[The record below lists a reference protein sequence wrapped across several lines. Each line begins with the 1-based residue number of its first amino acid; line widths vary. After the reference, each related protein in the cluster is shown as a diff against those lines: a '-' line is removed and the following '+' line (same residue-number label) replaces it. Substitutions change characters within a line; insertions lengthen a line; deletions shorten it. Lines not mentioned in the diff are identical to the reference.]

1 LQEAVY
7 ALIELQEVDNRL
19 DELKEER
26 GDLPLIVDELESKF
40 SEKNSDLKDKQ
51 EELKKSRL
59 RQREVELIID
69 ESKEKLSK
77 FEEQLYQ
84 VKTNKEYDAI
94 TVQTDGAKTQL
105 QEGENELLTLDESIT
120 DLNKEIS
127 ELEQEIGEVEAELE
141 ENRLE
146 LNKKLQA
153 TADEE
158 NLLNQERRIVLEK
171 ASVEL
176 IKTYEMVREAR
187 NGQGI
192 AKVFGSVCG
201 GCHAFIPPQKIVE
214 VKKMKQIFTCEACGR
229 ILVWHEIEE

>member
-1 LQEAVY
+1 LQKAVY

-26 GDLPLIVDELESKF
+26 GDLPLIVEELDSKF
-40 SEKNSDLKDKQ
+40 SRKNSDLKDKQ
-51 EELKKSRL
+51 DDLKKFKL
-59 RQREVELIID
+59 RQRELELIID
-69 ESKEKLSK
+69 ESKEKLAK

-94 TVQTDGAKTQL
+94 TLQTDSAKTQL
-105 QEGENELLTLDESIT
+105 EESENESIVLDDDIT
-120 DLNKEIS
+120 ELNKEIS
-127 ELEQEIGEVEAELE
+127 DLEQEISEVESELE

-158 NLLNQERRIVLEK
+158 NLLHQERKIVLEK
-171 ASVEL
+171 ASTEL
-176 IKTYEMVREAR
+176 IKTYELVREAR

-192 AKVFGSVCG
+192 AKVFGNVCG
-201 GCHAFIPPQKIVE
+201 GCHAFIPPQKIAE
-214 VKKMKQIFTCEACGR
+214 VRKMKQIFTCEACGR
-229 ILVWHEIEE
+229 ILVWHDIEE

>member
-1 LQEAVY
+1 LQKAVY

-26 GDLPLIVDELESKF
+26 GDLPLIVEELESKF
-40 SEKNSDLKDKQ
+40 SQKNAEFKEKQ
-51 EELKKSRL
+51 EELKSSKI
-59 RQREVELIID
+59 RQRELELVIE
-69 ESKEKLSK
+69 ESKEKLGK

-94 TVQTDGAKTQL
+94 TVQTDAAKTQL
-105 QEGENELLTLDESIT
+105 QEGEYELLALDESIT
-120 DLNKEIS
+120 ELNKVIT
-127 ELEQEIGEVEAELE
+127 ELEQEIGEVESELE

-158 NLLNQERRIVLEK
+158 NLLNQERRIVVDK
-171 ASVEL
+171 ASADL

-192 AKVFGSVCG
+192 AKVFGNVCG
-201 GCHAFIPPQKIVE
+201 GCHAYIPPQKIVE